1 MYIFQD
7 NQMHLHRF
15 KHNPPHPSYL
25 AGFIDGDGCLFI
37 RKIKDWYQ
45 SGIQITQSRSN
56 ILQIIRCQYMNLK
69 SLQNNINIIKI

>member
-1 MYIFQD
+1 MDIFQD